1 MLVGYA
7 VKLVSITALY
17 IYMYLE
23 NKRRDRE
30 AATEVSEDPVK
41 DGIEQGMLVSGHS
54 VCLLVLEMLT
64 HHPRIKRSLKTR
76 HLDTCYEHFWFSR
89 LPYRFA

>member
-23 NKRRDRE
+23 NKRRDRK
-30 AATEVSEDPVK
+30 AATDASEDPVK
-41 DGIEQGMLVSGHS
+41 DGIEQGMLVSGHFMGLGIGDTNIS
-54 VCLLVLEMLT
+54 RQDQTELENKAFRYVL
-64 HHPRIKRSLKTR
+64 
-76 HLDTCYEHFWFSR
+76 
-89 LPYRFA
+89 

>member
-17 IYMYLE
+17 IYMYFE

-30 AATEVSEDPVK
+30 AATEISEDPVK

-54 VCLLVLEMLT
+54 MYLLVLEILT
-64 HHPRIKRSLKTR
+64 LCQDQTELENKAFRYVL
-76 HLDTCYEHFWFSR
+76 
-89 LPYRFA
+89 

>member
-30 AATEVSEDPVK
+30 AATDASEDPFK
-41 DGIEQGMLVSGHS
+41 DGIEQGMLVSGHLMCFGIGDTNIS
-54 VCLLVLEMLT
+54 RQDQTELENKAFRYVL
-64 HHPRIKRSLKTR
+64 
-76 HLDTCYEHFWFSR
+76 
-89 LPYRFA
+89 

>member
-17 IYMYLE
+17 IYMYFE

-30 AATEVSEDPVK
+30 AATDVSEGPIK
-41 DGIEQGMLVSGHS
+41 DGIEQGMLVSGHLM
-54 VCLLVLEMLT
+54 CLLILE
-64 HHPRIKRSLKTR
+64 
-76 HLDTCYEHFWFSR
+76 Y
-89 LPYRFA
+89 

>member
-17 IYMYLE
+17 IYMYFE

-30 AATEVSEDPVK
+30 AATDVSEDPIN
-41 DGIEQGMLVSGHS
+41 DGIEQGMLVSGHLM
-54 VCLLVLEMLT
+54 CLLILE
-64 HHPRIKRSLKTR
+64 
-76 HLDTCYEHFWFSR
+76 Y
-89 LPYRFA
+89 

>member
-7 VKLVSITALY
+7 VKLVYITALY
-17 IYMYLE
+17 IYMYFE

-30 AATEVSEDPVK
+30 AATEISEDPVK

-54 VCLLVLEMLT
+54 MYLLVLEILT
-64 HHPRIKRSLKTR
+64 LCQDQTELENKAFRYVL
-76 HLDTCYEHFWFSR
+76 
-89 LPYRFA
+89 